1 MAGPVQSVP
10 FTGTSSPLTVTISAT
25 GTGNCLVVFFGAADT
40 VTAPTVS
47 GITLGGAAGNFAQA
61 AGAGGGTHIDAE
73 IWTDRNAASG
83 QTSVVIS
90 WSGGVSTTVAGR
102 IEEWPGIVTAVSPVD
117 KTSTG
122 TGTTATS
129 WSSGATGPLTQAAEI
144 VTGMV
149 ANTSGLST
157 SITGP
162 SSPWTNQAEVDS
174 ATAIGEMNGW
184 QQVAATTSQT
194 YSGTFANLTSYSAVV
209 VSLLQSAAAP
219 SGTVQP
225 AATVPPRRARPG
237 RAIARGISGTLPAA
251 AARIM
256 ASGWLVGRTRHSDA
270 VWGGIA
276 SSLVAAPPG
285 PGGVPVS
292 GWLVGR
298 TRHSDAVWGGV
309 TSSAVPVP
317 GVAVAAPRQLATIPR
332 RRLARAYIRFTP
344 VPGSNV
350 PAVILPLVQTASY
363 DGKTWLKKQWILG
376 V

>member
-1 MAGPVQSVP
+1 MAGPVQSVS
-10 FTGTSSPLTVTISAT
+10 FTGTSSPVTVTISAT

-102 IEEWPGIVTAVSPVD
+102 VEEWAGIVTGVSPVD

-122 TGTTATS
+122 TGTTTTS
-129 WSSGATGPLTQAAEI
+129 WSSGATGTLAQAAEI
-144 VTGMV
+144 VVGLV
-149 ANTSGLST
+149 ANISGVS

-174 ATAIGEMNGW
+174 GTAIGEMNGW

-194 YSGTFANLTSYSAVV
+194 YSGTFASLTSYSAVV
-209 VSLLQSAAAP
+209 VSLLQAAQP
-219 SGTVQP
+219 SGVVQSS
-225 AATVPPRRARPG
+225 ATVPARRARPVRAVG
-237 RAIARGISGTLPAA
+237 RGVAGALPAA
-251 AARIM
+251 PARIM

-276 SSLVAAPPG
+276 SSAVAPPAG
-285 PGGVPVS
+285 PGVAVS

-298 TRHSDAVWGGV
+298 TRHSDAVWGGIA
-309 TSSAVPVP
+309 SSAVAVP
-317 GVAVAAPRQLATIPR
+317 GVAVAAPRQLAPVPR
-332 RRLARAYIRFTP
+332 RHLARAYIQFRAVRT
-344 VPGSNV
+344 SNGT
-350 PAVILPLVQTASY
+350 AVVLPLAQTASY
-363 DGKTWLKKQWILG
+363 DGKTWLKKRWILG
-376 V
+376 GW

>member
-1 MAGPVQSVP
+1 MAGPVQSVS
-10 FTGTSSPLTVTISAT
+10 FTGSSSPVTVTISAT
-25 GTGNCLVVFFGAADT
+25 GTGHCLVVFFGAADT

-90 WSGGVSTTVAGR
+90 WSGGFSTTVAGR
-102 IEEWPGIVTAVSPVD
+102 VEEWAGIVTGVSPVD

-122 TGTTATS
+122 TGTTTTS
-129 WSSGATGPLTQAAEI
+129 WSSGATGTLTQAAEI
-144 VTGMV
+144 VVGLV
-149 ANTSGLST
+149 ANISGAST

-174 ATAIGEMNGW
+174 GTAVGEMNGW

-209 VSLLQSAAAP
+209 VSLLEGAPP

-225 AATVPPRRARPG
+225 PVAVPARRRVPA
-237 RAIARGISGTLPAA
+237 RAIARGLAGFPAA
-251 AARIM
+251 
-256 ASGWLVGRTRHSDA
+256 L
-270 VWGGIA
+270 
-276 SSLVAAPPG
+276 P
-285 PGGVPVS
+285 PVS
-292 GWLVGR
+292 GWLVAR

-309 TSSAVPVP
+309 TGAFLAPAGQPPRQPPYLPPRRILARASVRGSAPFLGFVAVP
-317 GVAVAAPRQLATIPR
+317 APRQQPGPAPR
-332 RRLARAYIRFTP
+332 RHLARAYVQFKAVRT
-344 VPGSNV
+344 SNGT
-350 PAVILPLVQTASY
+350 AVVLPLAQTASY
-363 DGKTWLKKQWILG
+363 DGKTWLKKRWILG
-376 V
+376 GW